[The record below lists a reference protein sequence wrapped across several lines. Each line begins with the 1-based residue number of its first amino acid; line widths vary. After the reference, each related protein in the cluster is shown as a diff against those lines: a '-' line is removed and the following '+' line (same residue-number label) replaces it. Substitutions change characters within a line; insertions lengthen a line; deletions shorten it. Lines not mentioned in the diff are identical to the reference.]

1 MIEEY
6 QEEILVAYKKLKPNL
21 SHDLQNPTPANLRDE
36 AVKLYEERQ
45 DGREILLKFS
55 EGNYK
60 GSENVGIGKLDID
73 KFRPVNHFLIDK
85 TSNPN
90 RRVVELVAWL
100 INFEPR
106 PFDTWKETK
115 VGGSNSGGGIV
126 ISPLPP
132 QPPQPVPSPSFLE
145 KIIQWLER
153 EPNAK
158 KKKFIVALVPVTLI
172 ALASYTFF
180 EHISTQCMY
189 WTGNEY
195 QSVGCSVK
203 VDHATVIALDRQK
216 LVGLKK
222 INRLDTI
229 TEKDL
234 GRVWYVKIK
243 QDSAEFYT
251 DSGNYPLNN
260 KKVLMPMTKYILD
273 KYILH
278 K

>member
-1 MIEEY
+1 MIEKY
-6 QEEILVAYKKLKPNL
+6 REEVLAAYKNLKADL

-36 AVKLYEERQ
+36 AERLYVERQ
-45 DGREILLKFS
+45 TGIDILSKFS
-55 EGNYK
+55 EGNGK
-60 GSENVGIGKLDID
+60 VSDNGGIGKLDID

-106 PFDTWKETK
+106 PFEVWKEKTGK
-115 VGGSNSGGGIV
+115 GGCDEGSGTT
-126 ISPLPP
+126 PP
-132 QPPQPVPSPSFLE
+132 PTPPSFLE

-153 EPNAK
+153 GSNSS
-158 KKKFIVALVPVTLI
+158 KKKFTVALIPV
-172 ALASYTFF
+172 ALAAFGAYVFF
-180 EHISTQCMY
+180 EYISNQCMY

-195 QSVGCSVK
+195 KSVGCSVK
-203 VDHATVIALDRQK
+203 IDHATVIALDKQK

-234 GRVWYVKIK
+234 GRIWYVKIK

-251 DSGNYPLNN
+251 DSGTYPLNN
-260 KKVLMPMTKYILD
+260 RKRLMPMTPYILN

>member
-1 MIEEY
+1 MIEKY
-6 QEEILVAYKKLKPNL
+6 REEVLTAYKNLKADLP
-21 SHDLQNPTPANLRDE
+21 HDLQNPTPANLRDE
-36 AVKLYEERQ
+36 AERLYVERQ
-45 DGREILLKFS
+45 TGIDILSKFS
-55 EGNYK
+55 EGSRK
-60 GSENVGIGKLDID
+60 GSSNGGIGKLDID

-100 INFEPR
+100 IDFEPR
-106 PFDTWKETK
+106 PFEVWKEKT
-115 VGGSNSGGGIV
+115 GRTT
-126 ISPLPP
+126 PP
-132 QPPQPVPSPSFLE
+132 PTASSFLE
-145 KIIQWLER
+145 KIIKWLKR
-153 EPNAK
+153 RLNSN
-158 KKKFIVALVPVTLI
+158 KKKFVATLIPVALAVFGTYV
-172 ALASYTFF
+172 FF
-180 EHISTQCMY
+180 EYISTQCMY
-189 WTGNEY
+189 WTGDQY

-203 VDHATVIALDRQK
+203 VDHATVIALDKQK

-234 GRVWYVKIK
+234 GKVWYVKIK

-251 DSGNYPLNN
+251 DSGTYPLNN
-260 KKVLMPMTKYILD
+260 KKKLMPMTPYILN